1 MFYEE
6 SKIEALLKCASCNE
20 KFDEPRNLPCGNTVC
35 SACLETIVKTTDKRD
50 NSFKCSMCKG
60 SHKNAEF
67 PVNLI
72 VKSLMETMP
81 DEVFRSDLVEKF
93 KANLNE
99 IDRKKVD
106 LEKHLTNGANQVRE
120 HCIEL
125 RLDVDLATETA
136 IAEIQ
141 GHREIILKQINDYE
155 ARTVGLIET
164 EVKTRDKF

>member
-1 MFYEE
+1 
-6 SKIEALLKCASCNE
+6 
-20 KFDEPRNLPCGNTVC
+20 
-35 SACLETIVKTTDKRD
+35 
-50 NSFKCSMCKG
+50 MCKG

-99 IDRKKVD
+99 IDRKKAD
-106 LEKHLTNGANQVRE
+106 LEKLPTNGADQVRE

-125 RLDVDLATETA
+125 RLKVDLATETA
-136 IAEIQ
+136 IAEIN
-141 GHREIILKQINDYE
+141 G
-155 ARTVGLIET
+155 IERQSSRRSMT
-164 EVKTRDKF
+164 TKPGQLD